1 MEKKVEPYLIKCLD
15 EWGGELI
22 EPEYTKNISS
32 TLLHKNLKE
41 IGTTPSIRI
50 KQLRRLLRSKK
61 VVRILEAHNGLTGLI
76 VENTYIDTD
85 NKREEFDGMWESS
98 LTDSV
103 SKGKPDIGTV
113 DFTSRLATIDQ
124 ILEVTTKPMIVDG
137 DNGGLPEHFTFFV
150 KTPN

>member
-1 MEKKVEPYLIKCLD
+1 M
-15 EWGGELI
+15 
-22 EPEYTKNISS
+22 
-32 TLLHKNLKE
+32 
-41 IGTTPSIRI
+41 
-50 KQLRRLLRSKK
+50 LRSKK

-150 KTPN
+150 KNLERLGVSAVIIEDKIGLKKNSLFGTDVKTKSRLN